1 MDPSV
6 ELLPHFNSMA
16 IFTVQPG
23 RSFHSVQEVYTDEKP
38 RLSISGWFH
47 GDSPPPGAEGAS
59 LSQLKG
65 RGGNAPRTAGGV
77 AVSAPD
83 AAATA
88 AADLARCPERATQ
101 PQGAEGAS
109 PVAALPAGFEMLPFV
124 RRADA
129 SNGAT
134 GRGDSTDDDDEALTD
149 AERKLLKRWVN
160 PAYLGR
166 GAERRMVAQWEASSC
181 VELRSFLRE
190 DIAAPVRSRS
200 CASPFLDAPISNK
213 RDDTLR
219 CSLNVQPT
227 GTCVTAKA

>member
-16 IFTVQPG
+16 LFTVQPG

-129 SNGAT
+129 SNGAS

-149 AERKLLKRWVN
+149 AERKLLKRWIN

-190 DIAAPVRSRS
+190 DVAAPVRSRS
-200 CASPFLDAPISNK
+200 CTSAFARRSDRQQ

-219 CSLNVQPT
+219 CAPNVRAT
-227 GTCVTAKA
+227 GTRVTA